1 MGHRVFSRQDQMSC
15 GDPPGA
21 RGAWAS
27 QQKEVLPS
35 LYPRPFHPP
44 SWMESATSSCSLH
57 TRKGSTWVPCYRFHC
72 GLKERGT
79 QIEGI
84 VGATLP
90 QNYQRIRNPG
100 DPSPE
105 EGVGG
110 GALGIRKMMKRGAPV
125 PGASGCRLALSQVLV
140 CCLHQQSWSCSLV
153 PAMRRGMKSEV
164 RAAHG
169 GPSWAGCF
177 PCGLCFLI

>member
-1 MGHRVFSRQDQMSC
+1 MGTPPESEGPGPASRRKYYLFFTL
-15 GDPPGA
+15 GLFIHLPG
-21 RGAWAS
+21 W
-27 QQKEVLPS
+27 S
-35 LYPRPFHPP
+35 LRLRDV
-44 SWMESATSSCSLH
+44 SSCSLH
-57 TRKGSTWVPCYRFHC
+57 TRKGSAWVPCYRFHC

-110 GALGIRKMMKRGAPV
+110 GALGIRKMMKGGAPV